1 MAHSRSSPSTWVKPS
16 LALVEAVSRYMLL
29 KVRYKLDN
37 NTFDIEDEGFLG
49 GVNHILNSI
58 IPGFGNGQ
66 DSNFRNNT
74 HDGNRPSGRK
84 H

>member
-1 MAHSRSSPSTWVKPS
+1 MVHSRSSPSTWVKPS
-16 LALVEAVSRYMLL
+16 LALAVAVNRSMLS
-29 KVRYKLDN
+29 KVRYTLVN
-37 NTFDIEDEGFLG
+37 NTYDIEDEGFLG

>member
-1 MAHSRSSPSTWVKPS
+1 MN
-16 LALVEAVSRYMLL
+16 RYTSL
-29 KVRYKLDN
+29 KVSLESIYNL
-37 NTFDIEDEGFLG
+37 IAVEDEGFLG

-84 H
+84 HQAPAHQKFGMTPFDQ